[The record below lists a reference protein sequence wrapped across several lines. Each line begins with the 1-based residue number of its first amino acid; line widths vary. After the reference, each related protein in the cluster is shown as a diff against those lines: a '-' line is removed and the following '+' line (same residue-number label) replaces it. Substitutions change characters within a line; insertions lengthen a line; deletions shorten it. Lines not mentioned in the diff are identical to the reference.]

1 MAGHGFGR
9 GEYKYF
15 AYPLPRVVAE
25 LRERLYPYL
34 AEIADRWNRAMGI
47 DLQYPAE
54 HEAFRACCH
63 SRVGQGQRFALG
75 IILHDSK

>member
-63 SRVGQGQRFALG
+63 SRVGQGQRFALA
-75 IILHDSK
+75 